1 MLKFQLEHG
10 NKVKNIGWLKS
21 LQQSGVTVK
30 GLENMPAILVEA
42 EYFWSAYVTLAVK
55 RISNERGPQPIQ
67 MSEILAYAMYMRI
80 DDDAMREDL
89 FYHVSSLDA
98 VFLQWINKKRPVPGK
113 QQGRHHQQLRRN
125 R

>member
-10 NKVKNIGWLKS
+10 NKIKNIGWLKT

-42 EYFWSAYVTLAVK
+42 EYFWSAYVSLTVK
-55 RISNERGPQPIQ
+55 RIINERGPQPIQ
-67 MSEILAYAMYMRI
+67 MSEILAYVTYMRI

-89 FYHVSSLDA
+89 FYHVSALDA
-98 VFLQWINKKRPVPGK
+98 TFLQLIRKKPPTTGK
-113 QQGRHHQQLRRN
+113 QQGGHRPVLRRK